1 MLVELS
7 VKLMVI
13 VHVKS
18 MSLEKI
24 AMSAYQEHGICYRPM
39 NWVVKVSIFK
49 LLHSWRNYLLTL
61 KVWLNFNF
69 LKQIPTFSQHIETL
83 IL

>member
-24 AMSAYQEHGICYRPM
+24 AMSAYQEHGICCRPM

-49 LLHSWRNYLLTL
+49 LLHSMASMERLFTGTASIA
-61 KVWLNFNF
+61 NF
-69 LKQIPTFSQHIETL
+69 LKANPYLMTQL
-83 IL
+83 

>member
-13 VHVKS
+13 VHVRS

-24 AMSAYQEHGICYRPM
+24 AMIAPQEHGI
-39 NWVVKVSIFK
+39 
-49 LLHSWRNYLLTL
+49 
-61 KVWLNFNF
+61 
-69 LKQIPTFSQHIETL
+69 
-83 IL
+83 